1 MHIHYDPIARDLQ
14 EQVCQIL
21 NSDSQVSA
29 MAYFF
34 AEQSLDIDYNV
45 RKSLA
50 SQGLAAIVMTPTLT
64 LLGHDG
70 VTTSWQCDDLTLQI
84 VENPIVNRAR
94 LKNLGLSTGTAL
106 DVAEVAAECLAG
118 PQGGH
123 FGEYS
128 AKQVQTAEQNNL
140 LVVKATFKTTC
151 SRQVSGIIS
160 TDISGNTVEIP
171 FATRDEINSLCAD
184 FFNLST
190 SFESFST
197 EEIKEDI
204 SSLYSG
210 QEALSSRVDNLSAIF
225 QPKGDYAAASSLTAY
240 ALKEEVPTKTSNLTN
255 DSGYITSN
263 DVKPSGIRLGFA
275 ASAETALTAEFAVEA
290 GTANKVAW
298 TNVTGKPDLDAL
310 SANALAEANKHSD
323 QNLAKANRYASDIAD
338 SVRQWTGENFMYKAA
353 IDLPTEPKYQGY
365 VSKAVSAD
373 TVASIEWD
381 KVVGKPEIPTKTSE
395 LVNDSGYITSAE
407 VKPSE
412 DYEGYAL
419 NAQNAVNA
427 LNATTAGYADNA
439 GVAPWDG
446 ITGKPNLALKTD
458 IPTKVSQLAN
468 DSGYLVNDSLSNYVT
483 KDELPSLEGY
493 VSQDYVDN
501 KVGQEATARQQADQ
515 QLRASIDQKADIS
528 SVPTKTSDL
537 VNDSGY
543 LTAHQSLSN
552 YYTKAETD
560 QKIAQKQDAY
570 ALFSGNNQQKIE
582 GDRLVYRLSADEW
595 VQVGELALK
604 SDISSNMDS
613 ATEEYVDNK
622 VMQEATARQAADQEL
637 RASIGEKA
645 NISQIPT
652 KTSQLTNDSGFIG
665 TEQLS
670 DYYTKQQTD
679 EAISSAL
686 SAKEDAK
693 YIESE
698 DGTKRIY
705 GNGDVSTLSS
715 APGTYGPW
723 TDEEG
728 NVDDTWR
735 VVEISAGVFCYV
747 HGDDT
752 SYRSIDAW
760 TSREEAENA
769 KTFTTNYG
777 NVWTR
782 TYTPGPESLV
792 KEGELAVKYGKDFNT
807 LSAQQLQIGDAQQVT
822 IDKDGMRTVHG
833 ARVSFGP
840 NPDSSGVQ
848 AVVLEGSNDGGIL
861 LSGST
866 FAEAIYIDEPYK
878 YDQNKRVAT
887 LGDVSSQVSSQMSSY
902 VTKTEIEPFTMIPG
916 FAANAYR
923 ANMATMDGN
932 GVEIAT
938 DYAKKT
944 DLSAKQDV
952 LPYNQYTG
960 LYDISAF
967 GAAQAAWV
975 KWSGVEEK
983 PTTLAGYGITDAAT
997 KTELNE
1003 LSGIVIAANTQL
1015 EEIA

>member
-94 LKNLGLSTGTAL
+94 LKNLGLSSGTAL
-106 DVAEVAAECLAG
+106 DIAEVAAECLAG

-151 SRQVSGIIS
+151 SRQLSSIIS

-210 QEALSSRVDNLSAIF
+210 QEALSSRFDNLSAIF

-240 ALKEEVPTKTSNLTN
+240 ALKTDVPTKTSNLTN
-255 DSGYITSN
+255 DSGYITSSE
-263 DVKPSGIRLGFA
+263 VKPSGIRPGFA
-275 ASAETALTAEFAVEA
+275 ASAEIALTADFAEHA
-290 GTANKVAW
+290 GTANEVAW

-323 QNLAKANRYASDIAD
+323 NNLAIAEGYASDIAD
-338 SVRQWTGENFMYKAA
+338 GVRVWTGENFIYRAS

-365 VSKAVSAD
+365 VSKAVSAE

-381 KVVGKPEIPTKTSE
+381 KVQNKPEIPAKTSE

-412 DYEGYAL
+412 EYEGYAL

-439 GVAPWDG
+439 GATPWDG
-446 ITGKPNLALKTD
+446 ITGKPDLALKTD
-458 IPTKVSQLAN
+458 VPTKTSQLEN
-468 DSGYLVNDSLSNYVT
+468 DSGYLTEVSLSDYVT
-483 KDELPSLEGY
+483 KDELPSLSGY
-493 VSQDYVDN
+493 VTQEYVDN
-501 KVGQEATARQQADQ
+501 KVGQEATARQTADQ
-515 QLRASIDQKADIS
+515 QLRESIDQKADIS

-552 YYTKAETD
+552 YYTKEETD
-560 QKIAQKQDAY
+560 EKIAENKDAY
-570 ALFSGNNQQKIE
+570 ALFSRNDQQKIE
-582 GDRLVYRLSADEW
+582 GDRLVYKLSADEW
-595 VQVGELALK
+595 VNIGELALK
-604 SDISSNMDS
+604 SDLPTTLDF
-613 ATEEYVDNK
+613 ATNAYVDDK
-622 VMQEATARQAADQEL
+622 VAQEASARQAADQEL
-637 RASIGEKA
+637 RARISEKA

-665 TEQLS
+665 AEQLS

-686 SAKEDAK
+686 SSAGNSK

-698 DGTKRIY
+698 DGQQRIY
-705 GNGDVSTLSS
+705 GNRDVRTLSS
-715 APGTYGPW
+715 TPGTYGPW

-735 VVEISAGVFCYV
+735 VVEISAGVFCYI
-747 HGDDT
+747 HGDDA
-752 SYRSIDAW
+752 SYRSNDTW
-760 TSREEAENA
+760 SPREEAENA
-769 KTFTTNYG
+769 KTFETNYG

-807 LSAQQLQIGDAQQVT
+807 LSAQQLEIGDAQQVT

-833 ARVSFGP
+833 ARVSFSPHPEG
-840 NPDSSGVQ
+840 GKQ

-878 YDQNKRVAT
+878 YDQKKRVAT
-887 LGDVSSQVSSQMSSY
+887 LGDIYTQVSSQMSAY
-902 VTKTEIEPFTMIPG
+902 VTKTEVEPFTMIPG
-916 FAANAYR
+916 FAANAYH

-944 DLSAKQDV
+944 DLTAKQDV

-975 KWSGVEEK
+975 KWSGVEDK
-983 PTTLAGYGITDAAT
+983 PTTLSGYGITDAAT